1 MFPIHNTL
9 DLVGLAIAGTAI
21 LVLVFIAFKAS

>member
-1 MFPIHNTL
+1 MFPIHNKL
-9 DLVGLAIAGTAI
+9 DLVALAIAGTAI

>member
-1 MFPIHNTL
+1 MFHIHNTL
-9 DLVGLAIAGTAI
+9 DLVALAIAGTAI

>member
-9 DLVGLAIAGTAI
+9 DLVALAIAGTAI
-21 LVLVFIAFKAS
+21 LVLVFIAFKDS

>member
-9 DLVGLAIAGTAI
+9 DLVALAIAGTAI
-21 LVLVFIAFKAS
+21 LVLVFIAFKTS

>member
-9 DLVGLAIAGTAI
+9 DLVALAIAGTAI
-21 LVLVFIAFKAS
+21 LALVFIAFKAS

>member
-9 DLVGLAIAGTAI
+9 DLVALAIVGSAV